1 MGSQSISST
10 ENPTEGAYPNSQF
23 ATPIFIFFEKTCN
36 HIGCFVSGF

>member
-23 ATPIFIFFEKTCN
+23 ATPIFEKTCN